1 MKQFGRK
8 YMIMDAS
15 AKALLLDDEREPLRF
30 ASLENALAK
39 AIELRGSKS
48 ADAVAVVDDFGNK
61 WLWSKKS
68 VPRVALSN
76 DTKDVIH
83 DAIEIDWKKSTSI
96 YSTRCRADGTV
107 ETSHQL
113 RLPDG
118 PPIPELRFGRPS
130 EKMTTE
136 RWTEKPQWIVRG
148 SLGSYIGS
156 LPTRIHKLE
165 QRAMNEK
172 ARAERAERKARLQLA
187 AYEAGEEMTCQICGR
202 LICSKR
208 GEIAHHGYTRPG
220 GGWQT
225 SSCAGTHHDPL
236 EVSNELLLDYIAKFE
251 SNCGETRRLI
261 SDVQADRVEI
271 EATISPHWSE
281 RRALPVTFRFTAENY
296 AAVSASSGGKLSDRV
311 PFADRKENYL
321 YALDRR
327 LSQQKEIL
335 AELRKRN
342 AGWKKTRAFVD
353 GEFKPYVRE
362 EAA

>member
-1 MKQFGRK
+1 MEQIRRK
-8 YMIMDAS
+8 YMIMDTG
-15 AKALLLDDEREPLRF
+15 AKTLLLDDQREPLRF
-30 ASLENALAK
+30 ASLEEALTK
-39 AIELRGSKS
+39 ASGLRAGKA
-48 ADAVAVVDDFGNK
+48 ADAFAVVDDLGNK
-61 WLWSKKS
+61 WAWSKKD
-68 VPRVALSN
+68 VLRVALSYY
-76 DTKDVIH
+76 TKEVID
-83 DAIEIDWKKSTSI
+83 DAIKVDWKKSTSI
-96 YSTRCRADGTV
+96 YSTRCRVDGVV

-118 PPIPELRFGRPS
+118 PPIPEIRFGRPS
-130 EKMTTE
+130 DTMTTE
-136 RWTEKPQWIVRG
+136 RWTEEPQWIVRDPL
-148 SLGSYIGS
+148 SSYINS
-156 LPTRIHKLE
+156 LPTRVHKLE

-236 EVSNELLLDYIAKFE
+236 EVSNELLVEYIGRFE
-251 SNCGETRRLI
+251 LSCEETRSLI
-261 SDVQADRVEI
+261 SDVQADRIEI

-281 RRALPVTFRFTAENY
+281 RPARPVTFRFNAENY
-296 AAVSASSGGKLSDRV
+296 AAISASSEGKLSDKV
-311 PFADRKENYL
+311 PFADRKESYL

-342 AGWKKTRAFVD
+342 AGWKQTRAFVD
-353 GEFKPYVRE
+353 GGFKPYVGE

>member
-1 MKQFGRK
+1 MEQIGRK
-8 YMIMDAS
+8 YMIMDTG
-15 AKALLLDDEREPLRF
+15 AKALLLDDQREPLRF
-30 ASLENALAK
+30 ASLEEALTK
-39 AIELRGSKS
+39 ASGLRAGKA
-48 ADAVAVVDDFGNK
+48 ADAFAVVDDMGNK
-61 WLWSKKS
+61 WAWSKKD
-68 VPRVALSN
+68 VLRVALSY

-83 DAIEIDWKKSTSI
+83 AAIKVDWKKSTSI
-96 YSTRCRADGTV
+96 YSTRRRADGVV

-118 PPIPELRFGRPS
+118 PPIPEMRFGRPS
-130 EKMTTE
+130 ETMTTE
-136 RWTEKPQWIVRG
+136 RWTEKAQWIVRDT
-148 SLGSYIGS
+148 LNSYIET

-165 QRAMNEK
+165 QRAINEK
-172 ARAERAERKARLQLA
+172 ARVERTERKARLQLA

-225 SSCAGTHHDPL
+225 SSCAGTHHDSL
-236 EVSNELLLDYIAKFE
+236 EVSNELLVEYIGRFE
-251 SNCGETRRLI
+251 SSCEATRSLT

-281 RRALPVTFRFTAENY
+281 RPARPVKFRFNAKNY
-296 AAVSASSGGKLSDRV
+296 AAVSASSEGKLSDKV
-311 PFADRKENYL
+311 PFADRKESYL

-342 AGWKKTRAFVD
+342 AGWKQIRAFVD
-353 GEFKPYVRE
+353 GEFKPHVSE